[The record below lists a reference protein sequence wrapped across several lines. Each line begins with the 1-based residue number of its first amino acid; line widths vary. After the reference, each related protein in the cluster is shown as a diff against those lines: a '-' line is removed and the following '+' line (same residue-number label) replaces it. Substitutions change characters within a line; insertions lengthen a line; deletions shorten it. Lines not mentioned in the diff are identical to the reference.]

1 MSALIGVFSHSFG
14 SVIPC
19 GFAFLLFFYRPLH
32 TFSGELGNIS
42 ETWEECW
49 VWKVR
54 KP

>member
-32 TFSGELGNIS
+32 TFSGGTRKHFGNLGRVLGMES
-42 ETWEECW
+42 S
-49 VWKVR
+49 
-54 KP
+54 